1 MKVVKKKMKGL
12 PSVCPFIIL
21 RRRNCSHANIFAS
34 LILLLLSFEPF
45 IEKILTQTDMAL
57 DDLKA
62 LFIDNTSTVMFHLFL
77 PFVDHIQYAVI
88 IFIQTDISVHEYI
101 IYL

>member
-12 PSVCPFIIL
+12 PSVRPFIVL
-21 RRRNCSHANIFAS
+21 RRRNHSHVNPFAS
-34 LILLLLSFEPF
+34 LVLLLLPFEPF
-45 IEKILTQTDMAL
+45 IEKILTQMDMAL
-57 DDLKA
+57 DDLKT
-62 LFIDNTSTVMFHLFL
+62 LFIDNTGTVMFHLFL
-77 PFVDHIQYAVI
+77 PFVDRFQYAVI